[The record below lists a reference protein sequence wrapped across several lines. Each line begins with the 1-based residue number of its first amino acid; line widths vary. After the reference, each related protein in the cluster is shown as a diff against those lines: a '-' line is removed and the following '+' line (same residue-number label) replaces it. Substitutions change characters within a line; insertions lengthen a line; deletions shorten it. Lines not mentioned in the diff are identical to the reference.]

1 MSNQIDA
8 ADLRLL
14 RALREDGRLSVSEL
28 AQRALVSR
36 ATAYLRLQ
44 RLQEAGVLQGFSA
57 RVDST
62 QLGIDVTAI
71 ILVSARQTDWRTLKD
86 ELLAFEEVE
95 YFAYITGSFDAL
107 LVVRVPDMHH
117 LRDVVLERLHALPE
131 VRSTQTSFVLEEVIR
146 RPYVLPTDG
155 RREAQH
161 EAQQVTRDQTRQ
173 V

>member
-1 MSNQIDA
+1 MSNEIDD

-14 RALREDGRLSVSEL
+14 RALRDDGRLSVSEL

-57 RVDST
+57 RVDSA
-62 QLGIDVTAI
+62 QLGMDVTAI

-86 ELLAFEEVE
+86 ELLSFEEVE

-117 LRDVVLERLHALPE
+117 LRDVVLERLHTLPE

-146 RPYVLPTDG
+146 RPYVLPADG
-155 RREAQH
+155 RQQARH
-161 EAQQVTRDQTRQ
+161 EAPQVTRHKTRQ

>member
-1 MSNQIDA
+1 MSDGIDP

-14 RALREDGRLSVSEL
+14 SALREDGRLSISEL

-44 RLQEAGVLQGFSA
+44 RLQDAGILRGFSA
-57 RVDST
+57 RVDSSR
-62 QLGIDVTAI
+62 LGLDVTAVVLI
-71 ILVSARQTDWRTLKD
+71 SVRQTDWRALKE

-107 LVVRVPDMHH
+107 LIVRVPDMHH
-117 LRDVVLERLHALPE
+117 LRDVVLERLQALPE

-146 RPYVLPTDG
+146 RPYVLPP
-155 RREAQH
+155 
-161 EAQQVTRDQTRQ
+161 VT
-173 V
+173 